1 MKLKD
6 QRGSEFALSATGEG
20 VVSEMVAETSPSY
33 KDLPVVIH
41 QFIIKLRD
49 EIRTRGGLLRTREFV
64 MKDAYSFHATE
75 EDMLKTY
82 NDFAKA
88 YENCCNRLDLKYY
101 SCIADSGALGGDYC
115 HEYQIPCDAG
125 EDKIVRCKK
134 CDYAA
139 NVEKA
144 EFIRKKVNSDE
155 EIKDYEEVKL
165 PLEVA
170 TMKQLVKHYNMPA
183 ERFIKN
189 VVYKTSAGKLIIAT
203 ITGDLDVN
211 AVKLAKAVG
220 EDELELATEEDLES
234 IGSQHGFVHS
244 WGYDDH
250 RDKII
255 FVVDEVIP
263 EARNLYGGYK
273 TETTDPINVNY
284 PRDFQA
290 DIVADI
296 AEPYNGAE
304 CKKCGGELELI
315 RAIEFGHI
323 FKYDHFYSEHHDAYF
338 VDQDGE
344 KKLMYMG
351 AYGIG
356 IGRAI
361 ATVVETHHD
370 DKGIIWPESIAP
382 FKVHLISLAKSNNDE
397 AYKQAESLYRKLL
410 EASVEVLWDDRL
422 ETSPG
427 QKFADADLIGN
438 PYRVVVSAKS
448 LEAGGIELKMRDSD
462 KTEIVTLEAA
472 VEKLCA

>member
-1 MKLKD
+1 MKYSQLFGKTVREAKKDMKMASHKYLYQGGFVRELSAGRYEFLPLGFRVWRKVVDIIDQEMERIGSQRFSIPILQPIEFWQKSNRDKAWGSLLMKLKD

-244 WGYDDH
+244 WG
-250 RDKII
+250 
-255 FVVDEVIP
+255 
-263 EARNLYGGYK
+263 
-273 TETTDPINVNY
+273 
-284 PRDFQA
+284 
-290 DIVADI
+290 
-296 AEPYNGAE
+296 
-304 CKKCGGELELI
+304 
-315 RAIEFGHI
+315 
-323 FKYDHFYSEHHDAYF
+323 
-338 VDQDGE
+338 
-344 KKLMYMG
+344 
-351 AYGIG
+351 
-356 IGRAI
+356 
-361 ATVVETHHD
+361 
-370 DKGIIWPESIAP
+370 
-382 FKVHLISLAKSNNDE
+382 
-397 AYKQAESLYRKLL
+397 
-410 EASVEVLWDDRL
+410 
-422 ETSPG
+422 
-427 QKFADADLIGN
+427 
-438 PYRVVVSAKS
+438 
-448 LEAGGIELKMRDSD
+448 
-462 KTEIVTLEAA
+462 
-472 VEKLCA
+472 